1 MIREIKF
8 EYGFESVNGII
19 KKVYT
24 LSEIPNIK
32 EKCDVWN
39 VLPIVY
45 VREFSNKTDKNGME
59 LFEGDIVRILYTDWS
74 SKSENDPRTLEQY
87 LIDIASIGE
96 VVFNDNSWEIKTY
109 SKKYD
114 DYNFSSIQPDKYGYI
129 EKIGTKHENPELL
142 LTI

>member
-1 MIREIKF
+1 MSREIKF

-19 KKVYT
+19 KKVYN

-45 VREFSNKTDKNGME
+45 VREFSNKIDKNGKE
-59 LFEGDIVRILYTDWS
+59 LFDGDIVRILYTDWP
-74 SKSENDPRTLEQY
+74 SKSNNDPRTLKQY
-87 LIDIASIGE
+87 LIDIARVGE
-96 VVFNDNSWEIKTY
+96 IVFNDNSWEIKTY

-114 DYNFSSIQPDKYGYI
+114 DYNFSSISPGKFGYI
-129 EKIGTKHENPELL
+129 EKLGTKHENPELL
-142 LTI
+142 ATI